1 MNETEQK
8 KPSLKSQSAWLLFAK
23 IVGFG
28 FAFLLPL
35 LVVRFLSQ
43 EKVGVYRQVFLVI
56 ANAVSILP
64 LGFSMSAFYFLNRE
78 TTRRGA
84 AVFNILLFN
93 FAVGGAACLLLFAF
107 PQLLGNLFNNAEMTN
122 LAPKIGVVIWL

>member
-1 MNETEQK
+1 MSETKQPK
-8 KPSLKSQSAWLLFAK
+8 SSLKSQSAWLLFAK

-35 LVVRFLSQ
+35 LVVRFLTQ
-43 EKVGVYRQVFLVI
+43 EKVGVYRQAFQVI
-56 ANAVSILP
+56 MNAVSILP

-78 TTRRGA
+78 TERRRL

-93 FAVGGAACLLLFAF
+93 FVTGGLEGAVSPKAH
-107 PQLLGNLFNNAEMTN
+107 QLG
-122 LAPKIGVVIWL
+122 